1 MDEKERIVAE
11 VARRAA
17 QIPEGFY
24 ALDRPA
30 NRFIYRRYTT
40 EARALIDRAGL
51 RPMRDLRVLEIGC
64 GHGQWLVEFRSWGV
78 SPRSLCGIDLDSPH
92 ILEARTRLSE
102 ADLRVGDAAC
112 LPWSDG
118 EFDVVIQSTVF
129 TSILDPGM
137 RSAVAREM
145 VRVLRSPGVILWYD
159 FVYDN
164 PRNPHVRGIGL
175 REMRRLFPGFAPR
188 YRRVTLAPPLARRVV
203 PFSETLAK
211 MLYSMPFLRT
221 HIVATLQR
229 SGAAIP
235 NAHADRRR

>member
-11 VARRAA
+11 VTRRAA

-30 NRFIYRRYTT
+30 NRFIYRRYTA
-40 EARALIDRAGL
+40 EARVLIDRAGL

-64 GHGQWLVEFRSWGV
+64 GHGQWLVELRSWGV
-78 SPRSLCGIDLDSPH
+78 PPCSLCGIDLDAPH
-92 ILEARTRLSE
+92 IAAAGRRLPE
-102 ADLRVGDAAC
+102 ADLRVGDAAA
-112 LPWSDG
+112 LPWADG

-129 TSILDPGM
+129 TSILDPVM

-164 PRNPHVRGIGL
+164 PRNPNVRGIGV
-175 REMRRLFPGFAPR
+175 REMRKLFPGLTPS
-188 YRRVTLAPPLARRVV
+188 YRRVTLAPPLARRIV
-203 PFSETLAK
+203 PVSETLAN

-229 SGAAIP
+229 C
-235 NAHADRRR
+235 DRRASTPLPVGR